1 MTEREREEIAM
12 FRYGVISD
20 VVSAE
25 LARGEPKRLLREKAA
40 RQWRL
45 PNQELATYS
54 MSTLRSWVRDYRDG
68 GVDGLKPEPRRDK
81 GKPRA
86 LPEEVRRVLAQMR
99 QEHPQWSVPE
109 IVSQVREAGLVLPDQ
124 PLPLSTLYRRIGRS
138 RAPAAPAAQDRR
150 KFAFE
155 RPLACVQADVMYGP
169 YVRIEDQLRRSYLHL
184 LLDDCTRLVLEG
196 CFHLEQNLASFA
208 ATLKQALRRRGYVPE
223 RLYTDNGAAFVAHD
237 LTWSLAQLGLHLIH
251 TRPGEPQGRGK
262 IERFFR
268 TVREQFLTVRWRP
281 LMTLE
286 ELNAAFWDWVERD
299 YHRRPHQ
306 GLQGQ
311 TPLDAWTARADQLQR
326 RPRVLPE
333 RLDDIFRRRQ
343 VRLVKRDRTFSLDGR
358 LWEAPVEVVGCRIE
372 VLCPFD
378 APEPVEIRYQ
388 ERSLGRARR
397 VDLYVNSQARR
408 TLRFDQEG

>member
-20 VVSAE
+20 LVSAE
-25 LARGEPKRLLREKAA
+25 LARGEQKRLLHEKAA

-45 PNQELATYS
+45 PNQELKRFGVN
-54 MSTLRSWVRDYRDG
+54 TLRGWVRDYRRG
-68 GVDGLKPEPRRDK
+68 EVDALKPERRSDR

-86 LPEEVRRVLAQMR
+86 LPEEVRRVLAQAR
-99 QEHPQWSVPE
+99 QEHPQWGVPE
-109 IVSQVREAGLVLPDQ
+109 IVKHVREAGLVLPEQ
-124 PLPLSTLYRRIGRS
+124 PLPLSTLYRQIGPAQ
-138 RAPAAPAAQDRR
+138 APSTPAQDRR

-169 YVRIEDQLRRSYLHL
+169 YVRVEDQLRRSYLHL
-184 LLDDCTRLVLEG
+184 LLDDSTRLVLEG
-196 CFHLEQNLASFA
+196 RFHLEQTVASFA
-208 ATLKQALRRRGYVPE
+208 ITLKQALLRRGYVPE
-223 RLYTDNGAAFVAHD
+223 RLYTDNGAAFVSHD
-237 LTWSLAQLGLHLIH
+237 LTWSLTQLGLHLIH

-268 TVREQFLTVRWRP
+268 GVREQFLAVRWRP
-281 LMTLE
+281 LMTLD

-311 TPLDAWTARADQLQR
+311 TPLDAWTAKADQLQR
-326 RPRVLPE
+326 RPRVQPE
-333 RLDDIFRRRQ
+333 RLDDIFRRRL
-343 VRLVKRDRTFSLDGR
+343 VRLVRRDRTFRLYGG

-372 VLCPFD
+372 VLCPLD
-378 APEPVEIRYQ
+378 AHEPVEIRYQ
-388 ERSLGRARR
+388 ERSLGQARR
-397 VDLYVNSQARR
+397 VDLHINSQVRR
-408 TLRFDQEG
+408 TLRFDQED